1 MTENK
6 KLIWIFGGV
15 LLFVIINTLLIANE
29 FYWFTAFPL
38 FILVLFMYF
47 FSADKLLLLIT
58 FSTPLAINL
67 QDFDAGVSLS
77 LPTEPLLFGTLLLF
91 IIKMLHENFISPKV
105 LKHPVTIA
113 IMANLLWMLITSLTS
128 ELPIVSLKYFL
139 SRLWFVIPF
148 YFFAIKLFK
157 STKNINLFVWCYLVS
172 LVGVIFFT
180 IYGHA
185 SYGFD
190 EQVGHWIMQ
199 PFFNDHTQYGA
210 ILAMFFVVF
219 FGYLFYPKYNRT
231 QKVAV
236 LIGFIILLIAI
247 VLSKSRAAWVSVAG
261 ALGFYMLIRLKI
273 NYRWVLASAA
283 VVIALFFTFQ
293 ADILMNLEKNKQD
306 SSDNL
311 TEHVQSISNISSDAS
326 NLERINRWQ
335 SALRMFEERPF
346 WGWGPGTYQ
355 FCYAPFQYSQEKT
368 IISTNAGDM
377 GNAHSEYIGPLAESG
392 VLGTLS
398 YIAIIITVIA
408 TAMKVIINTK
418 DKNIRVL
425 SLIYILSLT
434 TYFIHG
440 LLNNFLDSDKA
451 SVPFWGFVA
460 IIVALDIFHYQE
472 EKQSIDSNQT
482 L

>member
-1 MTENK
+1 M
-6 KLIWIFGGV
+6 LIV
-15 LLFVIINTLLIANE
+15 NE
-29 FYWFTAFPL
+29 FYWFSAFPL
-38 FILVLFMYF
+38 FILIIMMYF

-91 IIKMLHENFISPKV
+91 IIKLLHENFISPKV

-113 IMANLLWMLITSLTS
+113 ILFNLLWMLITSLTS
-128 ELPIVSLKYFL
+128 EFPIISLKYFL

-157 STKNINLFVWCYLVS
+157 STKNINIFALIYLIP

-185 SYGFD
+185 TYGFD

-199 PFFNDHTQYGA
+199 PFYNDHTQYGA
-210 ILAMFFVVF
+210 ILAMFLVVF
-219 FGYLFYPKYNRT
+219 FGYLFYPKYSRT
-231 QKVAV
+231 QKLAV
-236 LIGFIILLIAI
+236 LVGFIILFVAI
-247 VLSKSRAAWVSVAG
+247 VFSKSRAAWVSVAG
-261 ALGFYMLIRLKI
+261 ALGVYMVVKLKI
-273 NYRWVLASAA
+273 NYKWVLGFTA

-293 ADILMNLEKNKQD
+293 ADILMKLEKNKQD

-335 SALRMFEERPF
+335 SAIRMFEERPF

-392 VLGTLS
+392 VLGSLS
-398 YIAIIITVIA
+398 FLVIIITIIA
-408 TAMKVIINTK
+408 TAMKVIIKTNNK
-418 DKNIRVL
+418 KIKLL

-460 IIVALDIFHYQE
+460 IIVALDVFHHQE
-472 EKQSIDSNQT
+472 EKKTITENR
-482 L
+482 